1 MFQEA
6 DEPSTPLS
14 SKKSQKKKKKKA
26 TLGSQ
31 FITFQ
36 SGAAVPTPLFCKTKG
51 SPGTPRTGKKV
62 NRKSSARI

>member
-14 SKKSQKKKKKKA
+14 GKRSQKKKKKTA
-26 TLGSQ
+26 TPGSE

-36 SGAAVPTPLFCKTKG
+36 NNAAVPTPLFCKTKG
-51 SPGTPRTGKKV
+51 SPSTPQTGKKV
-62 NRKSSARI
+62 NRKRSAGI

>member
-14 SKKSQKKKKKKA
+14 SKKSQKKKKKA
-26 TLGSQ
+26 TPGSQ